1 MLPEKRVARLV
12 QDANNATSSTDHLRS
27 RELLTQALT
36 ISPYDPDL
44 WHKRALAHIEL
55 GYPDLAI
62 GDAYRALLL
71 VQELLE
77 AHEESEFGF
86 PGLVAWRGR
95 RRQPSDTYATGEPT
109 TETEELEGNE
119 GAEGGAEEDEETVP
133 EISDI
138 EDKDLKNTDIASRRI
153 ICTALLEIG
162 CLLDALEQ
170 ADAALKVYPKD
181 EELRRAREK
190 ADKQV
195 QEGKDKGLSDSR
207 LREGQVARVIYPW
220 NNLEPDRTSQE
231 TVDHLNTFV
240 NAASSGNFEVKV
252 TELPMLVPDSESE
265 EKFTTMTS
273 RQLGVYA
280 TKDLAANTQVFSER
294 SILTVNNRLFDPLC
308 DCCNGPLDPTNTL
321 SCAECDDVMFCSE
334 RCKDE
339 AIEKYHPALC
349 GIDID
354 FLFKSAHTNISM
366 ANDASATGSSSTPTT
381 ALYSLLLLRTL
392 AMALTQEANPLDILP
407 VKYLYGS
414 SPPPPPPQEPPTLPF
429 TFSDN
434 ILSVFHILTR
444 LEVDPFKVS
453 LITFDIWHTLTIHS
467 KILGTASARH
477 NPTSGQPEVAALH
490 LCYSLVNH
498 DCEPCLKW
506 ECQSEMQFTTLREI
520 KKGEEVRDCYTDPR
534 IESWKK
540 RREWLMGSLGGGCR
554 CGRCVRESESDP

>member
-12 QDANNATSSTDHLRS
+12 QQADTSLTTDPLRS
-27 RELLTQALT
+27 RNLLTDALA

-44 WHKRALAHIEL
+44 WQQRAITHVKL
-55 GYPDLAI
+55 GFPDLAI

-86 PGLVAWRGR
+86 IGLVAWRGR
-95 RRQPSDTYATGEPT
+95 RAQPKDTFATGDDVAVVSDEVSNEVE
-109 TETEELEGNE
+109 ETE
-119 GAEGGAEEDEETVP
+119 GGYDSIP
-133 EISDI
+133 EITEV
-138 EDKDLKNTDIASRRI
+138 EDKDLKETDVFARRL
-153 ICTALLEIG
+153 ICSSLLEIG
-162 CLLDALEQ
+162 CLLDAWEQ
-170 ADAALKVYPKD
+170 ADASLKVYPED
-181 EELRRAREK
+181 EELQKIYQEADEKVKQGREK
-190 ADKQV
+190 GVSEFQ
-195 QEGKDKGLSDSR
+195 
-207 LREGQVARVIYPW
+207 LREGEVARVIYPW
-220 NNLEPDRTSQE
+220 NTFEPDRTSDE
-231 TVDHLNTFV
+231 TVAYLNTFV
-240 NAASSGNFEVKV
+240 AKASSGNFEVKV
-252 TELPMLVPDSESE
+252 TELPMLVPDAKE
-265 EKFTTMTS
+265 EGKVITKTS

-280 TKDLAANTQVFSER
+280 TKDLPKDTQVFSER

-308 DCCNGPLDPTNTL
+308 DCCNGPLDPLNTL
-321 SCAECDDVMFCSE
+321 SCDNCDDVMFCSTT
-334 RCKDE
+334 CKEE
-339 AIEKYHPALC
+339 ATEKYHPSLC

-354 FLFKSAHTNISM
+354 FLFKSAHTRHSI
-366 ANDASATGSSSTPTT
+366 ANDASATASSSTPTK

-392 AMALTQEANPLDILP
+392 AMALTQDVNPLEILP

-414 SPPPPPPQEPPTLPF
+414 SPPPPPPQKPPTLPF
-429 TFSDN
+429 TFPDN

-453 LITFDIWHTLTIHS
+453 LHTFDIWHTLTIHS

-498 DCEPCLKW
+498 DCEPLLMW
-506 ECQSEMQFTTLREI
+506 ECQSEMKFRTLGEV

-554 CGRCVRESESDP
+554 CGRCVRESEADP

>member
-1 MLPEKRVARLV
+1 MLPQKRVARLV
-12 QDANNATSSTDHLRS
+12 QEADVSLSSNPLQS
-27 RELLTQALT
+27 RNLLTSALE

-44 WHKRALAHIEL
+44 WQKRAIAYLKL

-86 PGLVAWRGR
+86 VGLVAWRGR
-95 RRQPSDTYATGEPT
+95 RAEPRDTFATGDVGGDGDGGEV
-109 TETEELEGNE
+109 EEEEGDY
-119 GAEGGAEEDEETVP
+119 EDLP
-133 EISDI
+133 EITDV
-138 EDKDLKNTDIASRRI
+138 EEKDLKETDVLARRL
-153 ICTALLEIG
+153 ICSSLLEIG
-162 CLLDALEQ
+162 CLLDAWEQ
-170 ADAALKVYPKD
+170 ADASIKVYPED
-181 EELRRAREK
+181 GELRRIYKEADEKVKQGRES
-190 ADKQV
+190 
-195 QEGKDKGLSDSR
+195 GLSDFQ
-207 LREGQVARVIYPW
+207 LREGEVARVIYPW
-220 NNLEPDRTSQE
+220 NTFEPDRTSEE
-231 TVDHLNTFV
+231 TVANLNTFV
-240 NAASSGNFEVKV
+240 TAASSGNFEVKV
-252 TELPMLVPDSESE
+252 TELPMLVPDAKE
-265 EKFTTMTS
+265 EGKVITKTS

-280 TKDLAANTQVFSER
+280 TKDLPTDTQVFSER

-308 DCCNGPLDPTNTL
+308 DCCNGPLDPINTF
-321 SCAECDDVMFCSE
+321 SCDSCDDVMFCSTI
-334 RCKDE
+334 CKDE
-339 AIEKYHPALC
+339 AMEKYHPSLC

-354 FLFKSAHTNISM
+354 FLFKSAHTRHSV
-366 ANDASATGSSSTPTT
+366 ANDASATASSSTPTK

-392 AMALTQEANPLDILP
+392 AMALTQDVNPLEILP

-414 SPPPPPPQEPPTLPF
+414 SPPPPPPQKPPTLPF
-429 TFSDN
+429 TFPDN

-453 LITFDIWHTLTIHS
+453 LHTFDIWHTLTIHS

-498 DCEPCLKW
+498 DCEPCLMW
-506 ECQSEMQFTTLREI
+506 DCQSEMKFRTLREV
-520 KKGEEVRDCYTDPR
+520 KMGEEVRDCYTDPR

-554 CGRCVRESESDP
+554 CGRCVRESEADP

>member
-1 MLPEKRVARLV
+1 MLPEKRVARLA
-12 QDANNATSSTDHLRS
+12 QDAAESLKANPLQSRQFLTD
-27 RELLTQALT
+27 ALS

-44 WHKRALAHIEL
+44 WLQRAVSHIKLE
-55 GYPDLAI
+55 YPDLAI

-77 AHEESEFGF
+77 AHDESEFGF

-95 RRQPSDTYATGEPT
+95 RSQPKNTYSAGVV
-109 TETEELEGNE
+109 EENE
-119 GAEGGAEEDEETVP
+119 GREGIELDCESIPELSESEESNLRD
-133 EISDI
+133 
-138 EDKDLKNTDIASRRI
+138 TDISARRI
-153 ICTALLEIG
+153 ICKSLLEIG

-170 ADAALKVYPKD
+170 VDAALKQYPDDHALRGIRKEVSEKL
-181 EELRRAREK
+181 EEGRY
-190 ADKQV
+190 
-195 QEGKDKGLSDSR
+195 KGLSDYQ

-220 NNLEPDRTSQE
+220 NTFEPDRTSAE
-231 TVDHLNTFV
+231 TVEYLNKFV
-240 NAASSGNFEVKV
+240 SEASFGNFEVKV
-252 TELPMLVPDSESE
+252 TELPMLVPDYEDE
-265 EKFTTMTS
+265 QKMRTEIS

-280 TKDLAANTQVFSER
+280 TKDLPANTQVFSER

-308 DCCNGPLDPTNTL
+308 DCCNGPLGTAETF
-321 SCAECDDVMFCSE
+321 SCSDCDDVLFCSE
-334 RCKDE
+334 ECKSE
-339 AIEKYHPALC
+339 ALEKYHPSLC

-354 FLFKSAHTNISM
+354 FLFKSAHTNHTV
-366 ANDASATGSSSTPTT
+366 ANDASATASSSTPTK
-381 ALYSLLLLRTL
+381 ALYSLLLLRAL
-392 AMALTQEANPLDILP
+392 AMALTQDVNPLELLP
-407 VKYLYGS
+407 IKYLYGS
-414 SPPPPPPQEPPTLPF
+414 SPPPPASQTPPTLPF

-453 LITFDIWHTLTIHS
+453 LHTFDIWHTLTVHS

-498 DCEPCLKW
+498 DCEPCLMW
-506 ECQSEMQFTTLREI
+506 ECQSEMKFRTLRDV

-554 CGRCVRESESDP
+554 CNRCIRESEADPL